1 MIDYALVIGII
12 GSILILIGFII
23 DEFTKIGKDTLS
35 YNLINFTGASILSY
49 YAFIVVSW
57 PFLIL
62 NVIWTIVAIVK
73 IVQILRKY

>member
-1 MIDYALVIGII
+1 MIDYTLVIGIV
-12 GSILILIGFII
+12 GSIFILIGFVF

-49 YAFIVVSW
+49 YAFLVVSW

-62 NVIWTIVAIVK
+62 NVIWLIVAIVK
-73 IVQILRKY
+73 IVQILRKS

>member
-1 MIDYALVIGII
+1 MIDYTLVIGII
-12 GSILILIGFII
+12 GSIFILIGFII

-49 YAFIVVSW
+49 YAFIVGSW

-73 IVQILRKY
+73 IVQIIRKS